1 MDNNAIRQDRPLK
14 FVFMCVKFIFY
25 IANTTLVILEPP
37 EYCSVSSYSLFQHIN
52 PVWLNISN
60 LLQMEDFFFCEG
72 FR

>member
-37 EYCSVSSYSLFQHIN
+37 EYCSVRPIKQLF
-52 PVWLNISN
+52 PVSTHQPGVVEHKQPFTNGRH
-60 LLQMEDFFFCEG
+60 FFL
-72 FR
+72 